1 MLLLS
6 CVPDAGPVG
15 GRNFRFYIHVHVHV
29 VHALACMYYRKYMH
43 MCKCAG
49 LDPRT
54 ARVSV
59 TAAAARVEAAEARRG
74 LVSTVEGRRPVHG
87 IVSPPF
93 FRRNLDL
100 IAI

>member
-1 MLLLS
+1 
-6 CVPDAGPVG
+6 
-15 GRNFRFYIHVHVHV
+15 
-29 VHALACMYYRKYMH
+29 MYYRKYMH

-74 LVSTVEGRRPVHG
+74 LVSTVEGSRGATTSVKAALLW
-87 IVSPPF
+87 V
-93 FRRNLDL
+93 LCL
-100 IAI
+100 